1 MFSVFSVVVEVDDEE
16 VSVEAAV
23 VVVVVVVVV
32 VEVVVVVV
40 VSEVVVV
47 VVVSFEFPSETMNAS
62 RLSAPDSAGSIC
74 LPDLSEAYQAWRIA
88 DFCSFIFE
96 TSLAIVSSSVTA
108 AASVEETSIICFGE
122 LMSMVIV
129 SDFFVSQT

>member
-16 VSVEAAV
+16 VSVEAA

-74 LPDLSEAYQAWRIA
+74 LPDLSEAYQA
-88 DFCSFIFE
+88 
-96 TSLAIVSSSVTA
+96 
-108 AASVEETSIICFGE
+108 
-122 LMSMVIV
+122 
-129 SDFFVSQT
+129 